1 MGSDHRTGGH
11 PRRRHHRVSVKI
23 FNKREEI
30 IMKRLLM
37 LILALYASLGL
48 LFAGASTASAHSD
61 GPTLCITGAC
71 SWFENGGDRVWIN
84 DTKADGHSAV
94 TQVYVTGTSISE
106 YLWDAQGEGT
116 AIYKQY
122 GTAIPEGYVV
132 QYRPCTGEYGTRSI
146 LTCSSSW
153 ASGVA

>member
-1 MGSDHRTGGH
+1 MFVRIS
-11 PRRRHHRVSVKI
+11 
-23 FNKREEI
+23 NKRKEI
-30 IMKRLLM
+30 VMKSLFRL
-37 LILALYASLGL
+37 IARVVTVLAAVVGL
-48 LFAGASTASAHSD
+48 TFAVVAGPASAHSD

-71 SWFENGGDRVWIN
+71 SWFDNGGDRVWIN

-106 YLWDAQGEGT
+106 YLWDANGEGT

-146 LTCSSSW
+146 LTCSNSW